1 MIASDRDT
9 YILFNGRRHLRGG
22 SMKAVLAALDDVVE
36 DTEVTAEQVAGASA
50 GAGLIKLADHTSNV
64 AALLEAQPWPES

>member
-1 MIASDRDT
+1 
-9 YILFNGRRHLRGG
+9 
-22 SMKAVLAALDDVVE
+22 MKAVLAALDDVVE